1 MSRPSRTRELKHRSE
16 AKEGVG
22 SVKSMKRY
30 ISDLNT
36 DYDSFNAIAQC
47 YHELIDGVCCNENH
61 ELSIDMPNWTDG
73 NLLSVLGAIFTIAK
87 ANGRDVRINCTT
99 QGSKNYLCR
108 MRFLAFPQGLQELYP
123 LKSTM
128 IPYTKFNSWDISGI
142 SGFLAQYLPVNA
154 FPKMSEKA
162 WERLTQSISEVCM
175 NAFQHSTSPYLFICG
190 QHFPHKKRL
199 DITMTDIGI
208 GMKEPLLN
216 NRGMDLSD
224 VDAIEWSV
232 QPGHTTKLN
241 EPGGAGLAELIEF
254 IRLNDGRLQIISKSG
269 YYEDGGDGKI
279 KDTLSFPF
287 PGTIF
292 NLEVN
297 TEDEKSYR
305 LVSEI

>member
-1 MSRPSRTRELKHRSE
+1 
-16 AKEGVG
+16 
-22 SVKSMKRY
+22 
-30 ISDLNT
+30 
-36 DYDSFNAIAQC
+36 
-47 YHELIDGVCCNENH
+47 
-61 ELSIDMPNWTDG
+61 
-73 NLLSVLGAIFTIAK
+73 
-87 ANGRDVRINCTT
+87 
-99 QGSKNYLCR
+99 
-108 MRFLAFPQGLQELYP
+108 
-123 LKSTM
+123 
-128 IPYTKFNSWDISGI
+128 
-142 SGFLAQYLPVNA
+142 
-154 FPKMSEKA
+154 
-162 WERLTQSISEVCM
+162 M

-224 VDAIEWSV
+224 VDAIEWSI

-241 EPGGAGLAELIEF
+241 VPGGAGLAELIEF
-254 IRLNDGRLQIISKSG
+254 IHLNEGRLQIISKSG
-269 YYEDGGDGKI
+269 YYEDGWDGKI